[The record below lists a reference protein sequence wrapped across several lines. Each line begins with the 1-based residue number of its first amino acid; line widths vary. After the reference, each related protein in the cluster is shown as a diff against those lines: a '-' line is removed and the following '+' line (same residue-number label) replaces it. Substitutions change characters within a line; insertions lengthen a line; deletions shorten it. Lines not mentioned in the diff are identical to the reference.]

1 MSCLLLFGK
10 DHFPVACAACTML
23 SAARHAEACTQLR
36 LGSLTSASAFCGAL
50 TSTLHGGSTRAGVCG
65 NGVVARH
72 RQGYCAGA
80 GCLRRAG
87 GPLPQLPRFA
97 SLLRPTPGSR
107 TVCCAPL
114 HTVNAVR
121 VASTNGPA
129 ALDVTGQTE
138 VMLSPCWL
146 CSRLTCMA
154 SHPQLVYSLTR
165 LCLQGW
171 HSQRLRLQHA
181 AHSLLGAPR
190 DILKQASRPNFTHP
204 QPNVPPLQV
213 VVNYASSSGAAEAV
227 AAEIKSLGGDAIIVG
242 ANSGNRDDMERCALA
257 ATMQGMPVSGLQT
270 WPGLDRTAETPS
282 LDPPARWVEKQDDEG
297 HRLPC

>member
-1 MSCLLLFGK
+1 MVTGSSRGIGKAIALALGACGARVGPSLSCL
-10 DHFPVACAACTML
+10 
-23 SAARHAEACTQLR
+23 
-36 LGSLTSASAFCGAL
+36 
-50 TSTLHGGSTRAGVCG
+50 
-65 NGVVARH
+65 
-72 RQGYCAGA
+72 
-80 GCLRRAG
+80 
-87 GPLPQLPRFA
+87 A
-97 SLLRPTPGSR
+97 SLHSCVPLLGPALCAVPHCTLSMLYEWPRP
-107 TVCCAPL
+107 
-114 HTVNAVR
+114 
-121 VASTNGPA
+121 NGPA